1 MIRYVWR
8 DGQGDDP
15 GLAQQVGEYLDGLEK
30 QYGEITPELVLEE
43 ARSANSL
50 LHDFFTW
57 DNNQAAHAHRLWQ
70 ARQLIGRVHVRIVD
84 DGKDRNPVR
93 AFINLKSD
101 QGQSYTNTVAAL
113 SNEFK
118 RAQILKRA
126 RDELIGWRNR
136 YDDLQEFA
144 GIIVA
149 IDEATKDTEKSR
161 TSKRSK

>member
-15 GLAQQVGEYLDGLEK
+15 GLAQKVGERLNELEK
-30 QYGEITPELVLEE
+30 QYGEITPELVLDD

-50 LHDFFTW
+50 LHRFFTW
-57 DNNQAAHAHRLWQ
+57 DDSQAAHAHRLWQ
-70 ARQLIGRVHVRIVD
+70 ARQLIGRVHVRIIE

-93 AFINLKSD
+93 AFINLKKD
-101 QGQSYTNTVAAL
+101 DGQSYTNTVSAL
-113 SNEFK
+113 SDEFK

-144 GIIVA
+144 GVVMA
-149 IDEATKDTEKSR
+149 IDQATNNKAKPR
-161 TSKRSK
+161 TGRRA